1 MNKWF
6 KIHKETK
13 ETSMYPEYKKVKSC
27 AEEANL
33 LLNTSRTMED
43 IFVLSTKRNLKRIAV
58 TYTNNEGKLKKYKY
72 SRFRKHAFE
81 IASILSNFMIQQ
93 PKNVPIVLK
102 ANNGP
107 HWGEIFWAILMTG
120 YKPLLV
126 DAKTSKEGT
135 ENLIKQGKAI
145 AIITDD
151 NNTYDVP
158 KFSLRDLLQEKHS
171 YEFAPNWENEVIFC
185 SSGTTGDVKLM
196 VFNGE
201 NLCHQILAAL
211 DFAETSKDLL
221 YPKSMGPLKVL
232 AMIPFHHIFGF
243 IATFLWYFYYG
254 ANFVFVRN
262 LAPSE
267 VQSVCQKCK
276 VTHVFSVP
284 LFWDSL
290 AQGLERKKALETPT
304 RQQYIDKLIGY
315 NTGKILKEEA
325 GPVKMVQN
333 TIQKKLLGNKIRFCI
348 SGGGYLDSKTQTVIN
363 GVGYPLYNG
372 YGMTEIGI
380 TSVELSPIVELRLKG
395 SIGIPLHG
403 VSYKIKPTN
412 GKGRTGELLVKSDIT
427 HIREIIGGV
436 ERETQ
441 LDKDGYFSTGDI
453 AEVDATNR
461 YYLKGRMK
469 DVIINADG
477 ENIFPDELEIF
488 FKKIPHIQAV
498 CVLGVD
504 QKGTKN
510 QRIVCAVEID
520 NSISSDEIDVLK
532 EEVKKAGLN
541 LPKGTKITEFYFA
554 RNKLP
559 IANNM
564 KVKRF
569 VVKKSIETMNGD
581 YIPFDFKKEVKGNK
595 NFSKETMEKVVE
607 PLRKIFS
614 KILILPEFKI
624 DDDAHWIDALGGDS
638 MSYVELITTVQDQF
652 KVTIPETSYGKLT
665 CINDFAEEIV
675 SLQKNK
681 K

>member
-1 MNKWF
+1 
-6 KIHKETK
+6 
-13 ETSMYPEYKKVKSC
+13 MYPEYKKVKNY
-27 AEEANL
+27 AAEANL

-58 TYTNNEGKLKKYKY
+58 TYTNNEGKFKKYKY
-72 SRFRKHAFE
+72 SLFRKHAFE

-102 ANNGP
+102 AANGP

-135 ENLIKQGKAI
+135 ENLIKQGKAV

-151 NNTYDVP
+151 NYTYDVP
-158 KFSLRDLLQEKHS
+158 KFSLRDILEEKHS

-211 DFAETSKDLL
+211 DFAETTKDLL
-221 YPKSMGPLKVL
+221 YPKSMGPLRVL

-254 ANFVFVRN
+254 ANFVFVRT

-267 VQSVCQKCK
+267 VQSVSQKCK

-290 AQGLERKKALETPT
+290 AQGLERKKALETPV

-325 GPVKMVQN
+325 GPFKAVQN
-333 TIQKKLLGNKIRFCI
+333 ALQSKLLGTKIRYCI
-348 SGGGYLDSKTQTVIN
+348 SGGGYLDSKTQTIIN
-363 GVGYPLYNG
+363 GIGYPLYNG

-403 VSYKIKPTN
+403 ISYKINGTPSKPN
-412 GKGRTGELLVKSDIT
+412 TGELLVKSPIT
-427 HIREIIGGV
+427 HVREIIGGV
-436 ERETQ
+436 EKETQ
-441 LDKDGYFSTGDI
+441 LDKEGYFSTGDI

-461 YYLKGRMK
+461 FYLKGRIK
-469 DVIINADG
+469 DIIINADG

-488 FKKIPHIQAV
+488 FKKIAHVQNV

-504 QKGTKN
+504 QKGSKN
-510 QRIVCAVEID
+510 QRIVCAIEID
-520 NSISSDEIDVLK
+520 NSISADEIDVLK
-532 EEVKKAGLN
+532 EEVKKVGLD
-541 LPKGTKITEFYFA
+541 LPKGTKITEFYFS

-559 IANNM
+559 VANNM

-569 VVKKSIETMNGD
+569 MVKKGIETLSGD
-581 YIPFDFKKEVKGNK
+581 YIPFDFKKEVKNNK
-595 NFSKETMEKVVE
+595 HFSKEVIANVLE
-607 PLRKIFS
+607 PMRRIFS

-624 DDDAHWIDALGGDS
+624 EDDAHWVDALGGDS
-638 MSYVELITTVQDQF
+638 MSYVELITTVQDEF
-652 KVTIPETSYGKLT
+652 GVVIPETSYGKLT
-665 CINDFAEEIV
+665 CVNDFVEEIV
-675 SLQKNK
+675 SLKGK

>member
-1 MNKWF
+1 
-6 KIHKETK
+6 
-13 ETSMYPEYKKVKSC
+13 MYPEYKKIKAYS
-27 AEEANL
+27 AEANL

-72 SRFRKHAFE
+72 SLFRKHAFE

-102 ANNGP
+102 AANGP

-135 ENLIKQGKAI
+135 DNLIKQGKAV

-151 NNTYDVP
+151 NFSYDVP
-158 KFSLRDLLQEKHS
+158 KFSLKDILQEKHS
-171 YEFAPNWENEVIFC
+171 YEFAPCWENEVIFC

-196 VFNGE
+196 VYNGE

-211 DFAETSKDLL
+211 DFAETTKDLL

-290 AQGLERKKALETPT
+290 AQGLERKKALETPAK
-304 RQQYIDKLIGY
+304 QQMLDKLIGY
-315 NTGKILKEEA
+315 NTGKISKEEA
-325 GPVKMVQN
+325 GPYKAVQN
-333 TIQKKLLGNKIRFCI
+333 VLQNKLLGNKIRFCI

-363 GVGYPLYNG
+363 GIGYPLYNG

-403 VSYKIKPTN
+403 ISYKIVGSAKNPN
-412 GKGRTGELLVKSDIT
+412 SGELLVKSPIT

-436 ERETQ
+436 EKETT

-488 FKKIPHIQAV
+488 FKKVAHVLNV

-504 QKGTKN
+504 QKGSKN
-510 QRIVCAVEID
+510 QKIVCAVEID
-520 NSISSDEIDVLK
+520 NSISEDDIEAMKAEMKEI
-532 EEVKKAGLN
+532 GQS
-541 LPKGTKITEFYFA
+541 LPKGTKITDFYFC

-559 IANNM
+559 VANNM

-569 VVKKSIETMNGD
+569 VVKKGIESRSKD
-581 YIPFDFKKEVKGNK
+581 FIPFDFKKEAKESK
-595 NFSKETMEKVVE
+595 NFSPEVVKNVLE
-607 PLRKIFS
+607 PMRKIFS

-624 DDDAHWIDALGGDS
+624 EDDAHWVDALGGDS
-638 MSYVELITTVQDQF
+638 MSYVELITTVQDRF
-652 KVTIPETSYGKLT
+652 DVIIPETSYGKLT
-665 CINDFAEEIV
+665 CVNDFVEEIV
-675 SLQKNK
+675 SLQSK

>member
-1 MNKWF
+1 
-6 KIHKETK
+6 
-13 ETSMYPEYKKVKSC
+13 MYPEYKKVKEC
-27 AEEANL
+27 AAEANL
-33 LLNTSRTMED
+33 LLSTSRTMED
-43 IFVLSTKRNLKRIAV
+43 IFVLSTKRNLKRVAV

-72 SRFRKHAFE
+72 SKFRKHAFE

-135 ENLIKQGKAI
+135 ENLIKQGKAV

-151 NNTYDVP
+151 NFSYDVP
-158 KFSLRDLLQEKHS
+158 KFSLRDILEEKHS

-211 DFAETSKDLL
+211 DFAETTKDLL
-221 YPKSMGPLKVL
+221 YPKSMGPLRVL

-254 ANFVFVRN
+254 ANFVFVRS

-267 VQSVCQKCK
+267 VQSVSQKCK

-290 AQGLERKKALETPT
+290 AQGLERKKALETPAKQ
-304 RQQYIDKLIGY
+304 RYLDQLIGY

-325 GPVKMVQN
+325 GPYKTVQN
-333 TIQKKLLGNKIRFCI
+333 LIQSKLLGTKVRYCI
-348 SGGGYLDSKTQTVIN
+348 SGGGYLDSKTQTIIN
-363 GVGYPLYNG
+363 GIGYPLYNG

-403 VSYKIKPTN
+403 ISYKIKGTASNPN
-412 GKGRTGELLVKSDIT
+412 SGELLVKSPIT

-436 ERETQ
+436 ERNTQ
-441 LDKDGYFSTGDI
+441 LDSEGYFATGDI

-461 YYLKGRMK
+461 YFLKGRIK
-469 DVIINADG
+469 DVIINSDG
-477 ENIFPDELEIF
+477 ENIFPDELEIY
-488 FKKIPHIQAV
+488 FKKVPHLQNV

-504 QKGTKN
+504 QKGSKN
-510 QRIVCAVEID
+510 QKVVCAVEID
-520 NSISSDEIDVLK
+520 NSINEEEIEELK
-532 EEVKKAGLN
+532 KTMREIGQD
-541 LPKGTKITEFYFA
+541 LPKGTKITEFYFC

-569 VVKKSIETMNGD
+569 VVKKGIETRNGD
-581 YIPFDFKKEVKGNK
+581 YISFDFKKEVKGNK
-595 NFSKETMEKVVE
+595 NFSKETIEQILV

-624 DDDAHWIDALGGDS
+624 EDDAHWIEALGGDS
-638 MSYVELITTVQDQF
+638 MSYVELITTVQEQF
-652 KVTIPETSYGKLT
+652 DVVIPETSYGKLT
-665 CINDFAEEIV
+665 CINDFVEEIE
-675 SLQKNK
+675 SLRNK
-681 K
+681 KK

>member
-1 MNKWF
+1 
-6 KIHKETK
+6 
-13 ETSMYPEYKKVKSC
+13 MYPEYKKVKNF
-27 AEEANL
+27 AAEANL

-43 IFVLSTKRNLKRIAV
+43 IFVLSTKRNLKRLAV

-72 SRFRKHAFE
+72 SLFRKHAFE

-135 ENLIKQGKAI
+135 ENLIKQGKAV

-151 NNTYDVP
+151 NFSYEVP
-158 KFSLRDLLQEKHS
+158 KFSLRDILEEKHS

-211 DFAETSKDLL
+211 DFADTTKDLL
-221 YPKSMGPLKVL
+221 YPKSMGPLRVL

-254 ANFVFVRN
+254 ANFVFVRS

-267 VQSVCQKCK
+267 IQSVSQKCK

-290 AQGLERKKALETPT
+290 AQGLERKKALENPT
-304 RQQYIDKLIGY
+304 KQKYIDQLIGY

-325 GPVKMVQN
+325 GPFKTVQKVL
-333 TIQKKLLGNKIRFCI
+333 QSKLLGTKVKYCI

-363 GVGYPLYNG
+363 GIGYPLYNG

-403 VSYKIKPTN
+403 ISYKIKPSN
-412 GKGRTGELLVKSDIT
+412 PANPNSGELLVKSPIT
-427 HIREIIGGV
+427 HVREIIGGV
-436 ERETQ
+436 EKETT
-441 LDKDGYFSTGDI
+441 LDKEGYFSTGDI

-461 YYLKGRMK
+461 FYLKGRIK

-488 FKKIPHIQAV
+488 FKKVAHVNNV

-504 QKGTKN
+504 QKGSKN
-510 QRIVCAVEID
+510 QKIVCAVEID
-520 NSISSDEIDVLK
+520 NSISEDEIETLK
-532 EEVKKAGLN
+532 KEMLAVGQD
-541 LPKGTKITEFYFA
+541 LPKGTKITEFYFC

-569 VVKKSIETMNGD
+569 VVKKGIESRNGD
-581 YIPFDFKKEVKGNK
+581 YIPFDYKKDVKTTRHFSGEVVKDIL
-595 NFSKETMEKVVE
+595 E
-607 PLRKIFS
+607 PMRRIFS
-614 KILILPEFKI
+614 RILILPDFKI
-624 DDDAHWIDALGGDS
+624 DDDAHWVDALGGDS
-638 MSYVELITTVQDQF
+638 MSYVELITTVQEEFD
-652 KVTIPETSYGKLT
+652 VIIPETSYGKLT
-665 CINDFAEEIV
+665 CVNDFVEEIV
-675 SLQKNK
+675 KLKSAK

>member
-1 MNKWF
+1 
-6 KIHKETK
+6 
-13 ETSMYPEYKKVKSC
+13 MYPEYKKVKNYS
-27 AEEANL
+27 AEANL
-33 LLNTSRTMED
+33 LFNTSRTMED
-43 IFVLSTKRNLKRIAV
+43 IFVLSTKRNEKRIAV
-58 TYTNNEGKLKKYKY
+58 TYTSNEGKLKKYKY
-72 SRFRKHAFE
+72 SLFRKHAFE

-102 ANNGP
+102 AANGP

-135 ENLIKQGKAI
+135 DNLIKQGKAV

-151 NNTYDVP
+151 NFSYDVP
-158 KFSLRDLLQEKHS
+158 KFSLKDILEEKHS
-171 YEFAPNWENEVIFC
+171 YEFAPCWENEVIFC

-196 VFNGE
+196 VYNGE
-201 NLCHQILAAL
+201 NLCNQVAAAL

-254 ANFVFVRN
+254 ANFVFVRS

-267 VQSVCQKCK
+267 IQSICQKCK

-290 AQGLERKKALETPT
+290 AQGLERKKALETPAK
-304 RQQYIDKLIGY
+304 QQLLDKLIGF
-315 NTGKILKEEA
+315 NTGKISKEEA
-325 GPVKMVQN
+325 GPYKVVQK
-333 TIQKKLLGNKIRFCI
+333 TIQSKLLGNHIRFCI
-348 SGGGYLDSKTQTVIN
+348 SGGGYLDSKTQTIIN
-363 GVGYPLYNG
+363 GIGYPLYNG

-380 TSVELSPIVELRLKG
+380 TSVELSPVVELRLKG

-403 VSYKIKPTN
+403 ISYKIKGTAKNPN
-412 GKGRTGELLVKSDIT
+412 SGELLVKSPIT

-436 ERETQ
+436 EKETE
-441 LDKDGYFSTGDI
+441 LDKEGYFATGDI

-461 YYLKGRMK
+461 YYLKGRIK

-488 FKKIPHIQAV
+488 FKKIAHVLNV

-504 QKGTKN
+504 QKGSKN
-510 QRIVCAVEID
+510 QKVVCAVEID
-520 NSISSDEIDVLK
+520 NSISEDEIEKLK
-532 EEVKKAGLN
+532 AEMKEAGQN
-541 LPKGTKITEFYFA
+541 LPKGTKITDFYFC

-569 VVKKSIETMNGD
+569 VVKKAIETRSNE
-581 YIPFDFKKEVKGNK
+581 YISFDFKKEVKKNK
-595 NFSKETMEKVVE
+595 NFSQETITKVLE
-607 PLRKIFS
+607 PVRKIFS

-624 DDDAHWIDALGGDS
+624 DDDAHWVDVLGGDS
-638 MSYVELITTVQDQF
+638 MSYVELITTIQDQF
-652 KVTIPETSYGKLT
+652 GVVIPETSYGKLT
-665 CINDFAEEIV
+665 CVNDFVEEIV
-675 SLQKNK
+675 SLQSK

>member
-1 MNKWF
+1 
-6 KIHKETK
+6 
-13 ETSMYPEYKKVKSC
+13 MYPEYKKVKNC
-27 AEEANL
+27 AAEANL

-43 IFVLSTKRNLKRIAV
+43 IFVLSTKRNLKRVAV

-72 SRFRKHAFE
+72 SLFRKHAFE

-102 ANNGP
+102 AANGP

-135 ENLIKQGKAI
+135 ENLIKQGKAV

-151 NNTYDVP
+151 NFTYEVP
-158 KFSLRDLLQEKHS
+158 KFSLKDILEEKHS

-221 YPKSMGPLKVL
+221 YPKSMGPLRVL

-254 ANFVFVRN
+254 ANFVFVRS
-262 LAPSE
+262 LAPTE
-267 VQSVCQKCK
+267 VQTISQKCK

-290 AQGLERKKALETPT
+290 AQGLERKKALETPAK
-304 RQQYIDKLIGY
+304 QKYIDQLIGY

-325 GPVKMVQN
+325 GPFKAVQN
-333 TIQKKLLGNKIRFCI
+333 VLQSKLLGTKIRYCI

-363 GVGYPLYNG
+363 GIGYPLYNG

-403 VSYKIKPTN
+403 ISYKIKPTN
-412 GKGRTGELLVKSDIT
+412 PSNPHSGELLVKSPIT
-427 HIREIIGGV
+427 HVREIIGGV
-436 ERETQ
+436 EKETE

-461 YYLKGRMK
+461 YYLKGRIK

-477 ENIFPDELEIF
+477 ENIFPDELEIY
-488 FKKIPHIQAV
+488 FKKIAHVLNV

-504 QKGTKN
+504 QKGSKN

-520 NSISSDEIDVLK
+520 NSISEEEIETLK
-532 EEVKKAGLN
+532 KEMMEAGQN
-541 LPKGTKITEFYFA
+541 LPKGTKITEFYFC

-559 IANNM
+559 VANNM

-569 VVKKSIETMNGD
+569 VVKKGIESRNGD
-581 YIPFDFKKEVKGNK
+581 YISFDYKKEVKTTRH
-595 NFSKETMEKVVE
+595 FSAEVVKEILE
-607 PLRKIFS
+607 PMRKIFS

-624 DDDAHWIDALGGDS
+624 DDDAHWVDALGGDS

-652 KVTIPETSYGKLT
+652 DVIIPETSYGKLT
-665 CINDFAEEIV
+665 CVNDFVEEIV
-675 SLQKNK
+675 SLKSK
-681 K
+681 KK

>member
-1 MNKWF
+1 
-6 KIHKETK
+6 
-13 ETSMYPEYKKVKSC
+13 MYPEYKKVKNYS
-27 AEEANL
+27 AEANL
-33 LLNTSRTMED
+33 LLSTSRTMED

-58 TYTNNEGKLKKYKY
+58 TYTSNEGKLKKYKY
-72 SRFRKHAFE
+72 SLFRKHAFE

-102 ANNGP
+102 AANGP

-120 YKPLLV
+120 YKPLLI

-135 ENLIKQGKAI
+135 DNLIKQGKAV

-151 NNTYDVP
+151 NFSYDVP
-158 KFSLRDLLQEKHS
+158 KFSLKDILEEKHS
-171 YEFAPNWENEVIFC
+171 YEFAPCWENEVIFC

-196 VFNGE
+196 VYNGE

-211 DFAETSKDLL
+211 DFADTSKDLL

-254 ANFVFVRN
+254 ANFVFVRS

-267 VQSVCQKCK
+267 VQNVCQKCK

-290 AQGLERKKALETPT
+290 AQGLERKKALETPA
-304 RQQYIDKLIGY
+304 RQQLIDKLIGY
-315 NTGKILKEEA
+315 NTGKISREES
-325 GPVKMVQN
+325 GPYKVVQN
-333 TIQKKLLGNKIRFCI
+333 ALQSKLLGNHIRFCI

-363 GVGYPLYNG
+363 GIGYPLYNG

-403 VSYKIKPTN
+403 VSYKIKGTASNPN
-412 GKGRTGELLVKSDIT
+412 SGELFVKSDIT

-436 ERETQ
+436 EKVTE
-441 LDKDGYFSTGDI
+441 LDKEGYFATGDI

-461 YYLKGRMK
+461 YYLKGRIK
-469 DVIINADG
+469 DVIINSDG

-488 FKKIPHIQAV
+488 FKKIAHVLNV

-504 QKGTKN
+504 QKGSKN
-510 QRIVCAVEID
+510 QKIVCAVEID
-520 NSISSDEIDVLK
+520 NSISEDEIETLK
-532 EEVKKAGLN
+532 AEMRKAGQD
-541 LPKGTKITEFYFA
+541 LPKGTKITDFYFC

-559 IANNM
+559 VANNM

-569 VVKKSIETMNGD
+569 VVKKAIESRSIE
-581 YIPFDFKKEVKGNK
+581 YISFDFKKEAKKSK
-595 NFSKETMEKVVE
+595 NFSPEVVSKVLE
-607 PLRKIFS
+607 PTRKIFS

-624 DDDAHWIDALGGDS
+624 DDDAHWVDSLGGDS
-638 MSYVELITTVQDQF
+638 MSYVELITTIQEHF
-652 KVTIPETSYGKLT
+652 GVTIPETSYGKLT
-665 CINDFAEEIV
+665 CVNDFVEEIV
-675 SLQKNK
+675 SLQSK

>member
-1 MNKWF
+1 
-6 KIHKETK
+6 
-13 ETSMYPEYKKVKSC
+13 MYPEYKKVKNFS
-27 AEEANL
+27 AEANL

-43 IFVLSTKRNLKRIAV
+43 IFVLSTKRNLKRLAV
-58 TYTNNEGKLKKYKY
+58 TYTSNEGKLKKYKY
-72 SRFRKHAFE
+72 SLFRKHVFE
-81 IASILSNFMIQQ
+81 IASILSDFMIQQ

-102 ANNGP
+102 AANGP

-135 ENLIKQGKAI
+135 ENLIKQGKAV

-151 NNTYDVP
+151 SFNYNVP
-158 KFSLRDLLQEKHS
+158 KFSLKDILEEKHS

-211 DFAETSKDLL
+211 DFAETTKDLL
-221 YPKSMGPLKVL
+221 YPKSMGPLRVL

-254 ANFVFVRN
+254 ANFVFVRSM
-262 LAPSE
+262 APSE
-267 VQSVCQKCK
+267 IQSVSQKCK

-290 AQGLERKKALETPT
+290 AQGLERKKALETPAK
-304 RQQYIDKLIGY
+304 QKYIDQLIGY

-325 GPVKMVQN
+325 GPFKVVQN
-333 TIQKKLLGNKIRFCI
+333 TIQKKLLGNKIRYCI

-363 GVGYPLYNG
+363 GIGYPLYNG

-403 VSYKIKPTN
+403 ISYKIK
-412 GKGRTGELLVKSDIT
+412 GKTENATTGELLVKSPIT
-427 HIREIIGGV
+427 HVREIIGGV
-436 ERETQ
+436 EKATT

-453 AEVDATNR
+453 AEVDPTNR
-461 YYLKGRMK
+461 YYLKGRIK

-488 FKKIPHIQAV
+488 FKKIDHVLNV

-510 QRIVCAVEID
+510 QKIVCAVEID
-520 NSISSDEIDVLK
+520 NSIDEEQIVALK
-532 EEVKKAGLN
+532 AQMKEIGQN
-541 LPKGTKITEFYFA
+541 LPKGTKITEFYFC

-569 VVKKSIETMNGD
+569 VVKKAIESRSKD
-581 YIPFDFKKEVKGNK
+581 YISFDHKKEVKGSK
-595 NFSKETMEKVVE
+595 TFSPEVISKILE
-607 PLRKIFS
+607 PMRRIFS

-624 DDDAHWIDALGGDS
+624 EDDAHWVDVLGGDS
-638 MSYVELITTVQDQF
+638 MSYVELITTVQDRF
-652 KVTIPETSYGKLT
+652 NVVIPENLYGKLT
-665 CINDFAEEIV
+665 CVNDFVEEV
-675 SLQKNK
+675 AKLQDK

>member
-1 MNKWF
+1 
-6 KIHKETK
+6 
-13 ETSMYPEYKKVKSC
+13 MYPEYKKIKTYS
-27 AEEANL
+27 EEANL

-72 SRFRKHAFE
+72 SLFRKHAFE

-135 ENLIKQGKAI
+135 DNLIKQGKAI

-151 NNTYDVP
+151 NFSYDVP
-158 KFSLRDLLQEKHS
+158 KFSLKDILEEKHS

-196 VFNGE
+196 VYNGE
-201 NLCHQILAAL
+201 NLCHQVLAAL
-211 DFAETSKDLL
+211 DFAETTKDLL
-221 YPKSMGPLKVL
+221 YPKSMGPLRVL

-267 VQSVCQKCK
+267 IQNVCQKCK

-290 AQGLERKKALETPT
+290 AQGLERKKVLETPA
-304 RQQYIDKLIGY
+304 RQQLMDKLIGY
-315 NTGKILKEEA
+315 NTGKISKEEA
-325 GPVKMVQN
+325 GPVNAVQN
-333 TIQKKLLGNKIRFCI
+333 VIQSKLLGTHIRFCI
-348 SGGGYLDSKTQTVIN
+348 SGGGYLDSKTQTIIN
-363 GVGYPLYNG
+363 GIGYPLYNG

-403 VSYKIKPTN
+403 ISYKIN
-412 GKGRTGELLVKSDIT
+412 GSAKNPNSGELLVKSPIT

-436 ERETQ
+436 EKETT

-453 AEVDATNR
+453 AEVDPTNR

-469 DVIINADG
+469 DVIINSDG

-488 FKKIPHIQAV
+488 FKKIAHVQNV

-504 QKGTKN
+504 QKGSKN
-510 QRIVCAVEID
+510 QKVVCAVEID
-520 NSISSDEIDVLK
+520 NSISEEEIEAMKK
-532 EEVKKAGLN
+532 EMKEVGQN
-541 LPKGTKITEFYFA
+541 LPKGTKITDFYFC

-559 IANNM
+559 VANNM

-569 VVKKSIETMNGD
+569 VVKKGIESRSKD
-581 YIPFDFKKEVKGNK
+581 YISFDFKKEVKEDR
-595 NFSKETMEKVVE
+595 NFSPEVVKNVLE
-607 PLRKIFS
+607 PMRRIFS

-624 DDDAHWIDALGGDS
+624 EDDAHWVDVLGGDS
-638 MSYVELITTVQDQF
+638 MSYVELITTIQDRF
-652 KVTIPETSYGKLT
+652 GVTIPEESYGKLT
-665 CINDFAEEIV
+665 CVNDFVEEIV
-675 SLQKNK
+675 SLQSK

>member
-1 MNKWF
+1 
-6 KIHKETK
+6 
-13 ETSMYPEYKKVKSC
+13 MYPEYKKVKEC
-27 AEEANL
+27 AAEANL
-33 LLNTSRTMED
+33 LLSTSRTMED
-43 IFVLSTKRNLKRIAV
+43 IFVLSTKRNLKRVAV

-72 SRFRKHAFE
+72 SKFRKHAFE

-135 ENLIKQGKAI
+135 ENLIKQGKAV

-151 NNTYDVP
+151 NFSYDVP
-158 KFSLRDLLQEKHS
+158 KFSLRDILEEKHS

-211 DFAETSKDLL
+211 DFAETTKDLL
-221 YPKSMGPLKVL
+221 YPKSMGPLRVL

-254 ANFVFVRN
+254 ANFVFVRS

-267 VQSVCQKCK
+267 VQSVSQKCK

-290 AQGLERKKALETPT
+290 AQGLERKKALETPAKQ
-304 RQQYIDKLIGY
+304 RYLDQLIGY

-325 GPVKMVQN
+325 GPYKTVQN
-333 TIQKKLLGNKIRFCI
+333 LIQSKLLGTKVRYCI
-348 SGGGYLDSKTQTVIN
+348 SGGGYLDSKTQTIIN
-363 GVGYPLYNG
+363 GIGYPLYNG

-380 TSVELSPIVELRLKG
+380 TSVELSPVVELRLKG

-403 VSYKIKPTN
+403 ISYKIKGTASNPN
-412 GKGRTGELLVKSDIT
+412 SGELLVKSSIT

-436 ERETQ
+436 ERNTQ
-441 LDKDGYFSTGDI
+441 LDSEGYFATGDI

-461 YYLKGRMK
+461 YFLKGRIK
-469 DVIINADG
+469 DVIINSDG
-477 ENIFPDELEIF
+477 ENIFPDELEIY
-488 FKKIPHIQAV
+488 FKKVPHLQNV

-504 QKGTKN
+504 QKGSKN
-510 QRIVCAVEID
+510 QKVVCAVEID
-520 NSISSDEIDVLK
+520 NSINEEEIEELK
-532 EEVKKAGLN
+532 KTMREIGQD
-541 LPKGTKITEFYFA
+541 LPKGTKITEFYFC

-569 VVKKSIETMNGD
+569 VVKKGIETRNGD
-581 YIPFDFKKEVKGNK
+581 YISFDFKKEVKGSK
-595 NFSKETMEKVVE
+595 NFSKETIEQILV

-624 DDDAHWIDALGGDS
+624 EDDAHWIETLGGDS
-638 MSYVELITTVQDQF
+638 MSYVELITTVQEQF
-652 KVTIPETSYGKLT
+652 DVVIPETSYGKLT
-665 CINDFAEEIV
+665 CINDFVEEIE
-675 SLQKNK
+675 SLRNK
-681 K
+681 KK